1 MPAWN
6 ETDDRKLLLACIKLS
21 NQTPN
26 WDEVGA
32 LIGRTGESIRQRYMK
47 LKKEAGEFT
56 ATANDDGS
64 AAPPTVATPTPRK
77 RKSKAKSKKAASDE
91 EDDDD
96 EGTPLIKKTKKS
108 QKVIKAE
115 EEEEAEA

>member
-56 ATANDDGS
+56 AGATDDGS
-64 AAPPTVATPTPRK
+64 AAPPVTPAPRK
-77 RKSKAKSKKAASDE
+77 RKAKAKSKKAASDD
-91 EDDDD
+91 DDDD
-96 EGTPLIKKTKKS
+96 EGTPLTKKTKKS

-115 EEEEAEA
+115 DEDEEEAEA